1 MCQLNLE
8 DMKVCANLLQ
18 EENLELLKVKQKQL
32 KNLEDIKVHN
42 DLLQKENFELNS
54 QLEKQLE
61 NPEDYSIWRSQLQH
75 TVTLQEENSTLK
87 TQLKVMHKIVK
98 NSDNMKIHTNILQE
112 ENSELKSQ
120 LELTQ
125 QQLKNFDLEKK
136 EKCDIATQT
145 DTDTKVVCS
154 KILVLDVTLYVHT

>member
-18 EENLELLKVKQKQL
+18 KDNLELLKAKHKQL
-32 KNLEDIKVHN
+32 KNLEDVKVHN

-54 QLEKQLE
+54 QLERQLE
-61 NPEDYSIWRSQLQH
+61 NPEDYSIQKSQLQH
-75 TVTLQEENSTLK
+75 AIILQEENSTLK
-87 TQLKVMHKIVK
+87 TQLKVMRKIIK
-98 NSDNMKIHTNILQE
+98 DSIHMKINTNILQE

-125 QQLKNFDLEKK
+125 QQLKNLEKK
-136 EKCDIATQT
+136 EKCDTATQT
-145 DTDTKVVCS
+145 DMVRM
-154 KILVLDVTLYVHT
+154 

>member
-8 DMKVCANLLQ
+8 DMKICANLLQ
-18 EENLELLKVKQKQL
+18 EENLEKQKQL

-61 NPEDYSIWRSQLQH
+61 NSEDYSRWKSQLQH
-75 TVTLQEENSTLK
+75 TVTLQEENFTLK
-87 TQLKVMHKIVK
+87 TQLKVMRKIVR
-98 NSDNMKIHTNILQE
+98 NSDDMKIHTNILQE
-112 ENSELKSQ
+112 ENSELKGQ

-125 QQLKNFDLEKK
+125 QQLKNLDLEKK
-136 EKCDIATQT
+136 EKCDISIQT
-145 DTDTKVVCS
+145 DMVCS
-154 KILVLDVTLYVHT
+154 KILAHYT